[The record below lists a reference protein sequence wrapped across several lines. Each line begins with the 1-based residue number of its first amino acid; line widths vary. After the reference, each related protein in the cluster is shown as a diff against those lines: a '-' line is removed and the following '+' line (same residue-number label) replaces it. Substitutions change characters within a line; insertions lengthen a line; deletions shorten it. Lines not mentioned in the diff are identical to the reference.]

1 MRRHCPIQRGL
12 WLLCGLLLSQLT
24 WATTPVS
31 LQLRWLHQFQ
41 FAGYYAAIH
50 KGFYAQEGLEVT
62 LKQGG
67 VGIEPVTEVLSGRAQ
82 FGVSNA
88 GLIADY
94 LNGRSVL
101 MLAPIFQHSPNVLL
115 VRGDVATPAE
125 LVDAGPI
132 ALMGGDQDID
142 LKAMFVNEGIP
153 LQRLA
158 FTEAGGHLDDL
169 VNGKVKAIH
178 AYLSNEPFE
187 LELRGVPYSVL
198 KPQTYGMDFYSDVL
212 FTEQDYAKAHPEV
225 VAAFRRASFRGW
237 Q

>member
-1 MRRHCPIQRGL
+1 MATVWPVTVSTDLGDNPSFITTALATPI
-12 WLLCGLLLSQLT
+12 
-24 WATTPVS
+24 
-31 LQLRWLHQFQ
+31 Q

-142 LKAMFVNEGIP
+142 LKA
-153 LQRLA
+153 
-158 FTEAGGHLDDL
+158 
-169 VNGKVKAIH
+169 
-178 AYLSNEPFE
+178 
-187 LELRGVPYSVL
+187 
-198 KPQTYGMDFYSDVL
+198 DVR
-212 FTEQDYAKAHPEV
+212 Q
-225 VAAFRRASFRGW
+225 
-237 Q
+237 

>member
-101 MLAPIFQHSPNVLL
+101 MLAPIFQHSPNV
-115 VRGDVATPAE
+115 
-125 LVDAGPI
+125 
-132 ALMGGDQDID
+132 GGC
-142 LKAMFVNEGIP
+142 
-153 LQRLA
+153 R
-158 FTEAGGHLDDL
+158 
-169 VNGKVKAIH
+169 
-178 AYLSNEPFE
+178 S
-187 LELRGVPYSVL
+187 
-198 KPQTYGMDFYSDVL
+198 
-212 FTEQDYAKAHPEV
+212 
-225 VAAFRRASFRGW
+225 
-237 Q
+237 